1 MEHSLVLHNATDT
14 AWTTGPCLAISAE
27 RPLGED
33 LLRYVPRDGNG
44 ELPVTTAINIAEEKT
59 ERETDRK
66 MKAYSPDNNNTHF
79 DLVTLEGKLKLR
91 NFEKTETQIVIQN
104 TIPGKPLTAEQ
115 GGTISVDPAKL
126 RLLERQGTI
135 RWQVKL
141 APGAETTLTYQYER
155 YVPSN

>member
-1 MEHSLVLHNATDT
+1 MIH
-14 AWTTGPCLAISAE
+14 
-27 RPLGED
+27 
-33 LLRYVPRDGNG
+33 
-44 ELPVTTAINIAEEKT
+44 
-59 ERETDRK
+59 
-66 MKAYSPDNNNTHF
+66 
-79 DLVTLEGKLKLR
+79 
-91 NFEKTETQIVIQN
+91 N

-126 RLLERQGTI
+126 RLLEREGTI